1 MQSVSSWNR
10 TRPVLGSC
18 GGILHPALYVTAS
31 TERALFTPNAA
42 EPERSEITDELRS
55 KVFSTPVFPFFF
67 LFFFPPLPSSH
78 RDSPKKTPSDLRLG
92 RGSARFCSVLLGSHP
107 RSTNPE
113 FLKSETKKFLVL
125 PERLDEAPSDR
136 RSHGR
141 AERAGGRAG
150 GREGRRPCYLTCEF
164 KARVRVV
171 CVSAC
176 ARASV
181 GEWRYGLAVVRL
193 GLFT

>member
-1 MQSVSSWNR
+1 MNYARRFSA
-10 TRPVLGSC
+10 
-18 GGILHPALYVTAS
+18 HPSFPLFIFFFFFFS
-31 TERALFTPNAA
+31 PPLFTSRLA
-42 EPERSEITDELRS
+42 
-55 KVFSTPVFPFFF
+55 
-67 LFFFPPLPSSH
+67 
-78 RDSPKKTPSDLRLG
+78 KKTPSDLRLG

-150 GREGRRPCYLTCEF
+150 GREDD
-164 KARVRVV
+164 RVI
-171 CVSAC
+171 
-176 ARASV
+176 
-181 GEWRYGLAVVRL
+181 
-193 GLFT
+193 